1 MSKKRL
7 FIGLS
12 VLLLFVVLVL
22 VFLIS
27 CGKSGSS
34 LDGDVVE
41 INMWIMPNSNKP
53 AADLYEVLADFHK
66 QNKNIR
72 VNVTPLDWGAAW
84 PKITTGAIS
93 GDVPDI
99 VQLGTTW
106 VSAISYMGALENLA
120 DKVSSIGGKDLFLD
134 ASWST
139 SGIVGTS
146 EVTAIPW
153 IVDARAM
160 FYRTDVFKMLDITKE
175 DVSTWEGF
183 EAALE
188 KIKKADLTLD
198 GVKVDPLG
206 VSGKNDWNVVH
217 NLAPWIWS
225 AGGSFL
231 KDSMLESDLNSKEV
245 VKALDYY
252 VGFVKKGYVPVE
264 CLEQNSAQIST
275 AFDSGK
281 YAVTFDGSY
290 KLKGLTTPA
299 QRGGA
304 MDTVAAKKFGLL
316 PYPRGDKGRYTFIGG
331 SNLAIF
337 SAGRK
342 KEAAWKVLEYLMSKK
357 AQVHYSKLSGFLPAT
372 KEAFDDPYFSRDINR
387 KVYTEAVKYGRAYPA
402 IPSWGLLE
410 PAMMRRF
417 GIMWDNLLQT
427 LK

>member
-12 VLLLFVVLVL
+12 VFAL
-22 VFLIS
+22 FLIFVLGVFVY
-27 CGKSGSS
+27 CGKSISVVS
-34 LDGDVVE
+34 DGVVE

-53 AADLYEVLADFHK
+53 AADLYEVLKDFHAK
-66 QNKNIR
+66 HKNIK
-72 VNVTPLDWGAAW
+72 VNITPLDWGAAW

-106 VSAISYMGALENLA
+106 VSAISYMGALEDLA
-120 DKVSSIGGKDLFLD
+120 GKVDQIGGSETFLS
-134 ASWST
+134 AAWKTAGMEGSSA
-139 SGIVGTS
+139 
-146 EVTAIPW
+146 VTAIPW

-160 FYRTDVFKMLDITKE
+160 FYRTDVFEMLGISKK

-183 EAALE
+183 SAALE
-188 KIKKADLTLD
+188 KIKNANLVID
-198 GVKVDPLG
+198 GVKIAPLG
-206 VSGKNDWNVVH
+206 ISGKNDWNVVH
-217 NLAPWIWS
+217 NLAPWIWA

-231 KDSMLESDLNSKEV
+231 KSNMVEADLDSDKV
-245 VKALDYY
+245 VNALDFYTN
-252 VGFVKKGYVPVE
+252 FVKEGYVPLE

-275 AFDSGK
+275 AFDNGK
-281 YAVTFDGSY
+281 YAIVFDGPY

-304 MDTVAAKKFGLL
+304 MDSIAAKKFGIL
-316 PYPRGDKGRYTFIGG
+316 PYPEGPEGRYTFVGG

-342 KEAAWKVLEYLMSKK
+342 KEAAWEVVKYLTTKD
-357 AQVHYSKLSGFLPAT
+357 AQVHYSRLSGFLPAT
-372 KEAFDDPYFSRDINR
+372 KEAFGDSYFTRDINR
-387 KVYTEAVKYGRAYPA
+387 KVYIEAVKYGRAYPA